1 MTPRSRRSSL
11 LSLLAVLVV
20 AGCDSGGS
28 GPPKTGPSELRMG
41 TAWGSR
47 DVLDAGAFREGS
59 SIETMR
65 SRAVTRGTWELKSS
79 KGSGE
84 TPVPDRGGFPM
95 GTILFGDKDTGKGIR
110 NIKFPLPADIEAQQL
125 TVRVYATEGEV
136 LRLRALSVGPDG
148 PVAGDAV
155 DFKPNSKPTDVALTM
170 PEAPGAA
177 AAILE
182 IAGDCNVPAFLSIT
196 VSEVLS
202 ASSEVVRTRQGATGD
217 MRWAVGLAPGAVV
230 AAPVDFEGA
239 GRVRASV
246 LGHEGAPSKV
256 ELSWVED
263 GTTVASA
270 SFDSGTGW
278 TEMALDVPDASGDGE
293 LLVRN
298 AGEGGVWIAE
308 DRIDRPVVKAPTYLL
323 VTSDTHRGD
332 HIGRYDEEARVLTPS
347 LDRLSDRGIVFTNC
361 YAPTNVTNPS
371 HMALMTGMPL
381 RDTRIANN
389 ATALSMSANTLA
401 ENFQRAGYR
410 TFAATSVRHL
420 KPSQSGLHQGFDR
433 YDAPEEGKRNGKV
446 AVDRLL
452 EWIPDADGTPLFLW
466 LHVYDAHAPYSP
478 PEELVD
484 RHYPSSKDPRSTDR
498 ELGIEPSV
506 LAPWI
511 KNRKITDP
519 EYIDALYAAGVDYVD
534 QLLGQLLAVTRI
546 DTGVIAFTA
555 DHGESL
561 GVEGVWWDHSRLN
574 YDTVHIPMLL
584 CAPGVAAAR
593 TDAPVEQ
600 IDVGRTLLDIAGIE
614 TEFPG
619 RDLRWAVDDPTESR
633 PRFSLGAHGWTAA
646 VEADGWMLT
655 LQIKE
660 YPKPFS
666 ERTWAHGETELF
678 NLREDPT
685 ASTNVLEENFK
696 RGKAMRK
703 ALVNWLSDPQGPG
716 LAVDTELS
724 PEAMASLEALGY
736 GGGTTGGAVGAWW
749 KPRPGS
755 EWNERFED

>member
-1 MTPRSRRSSL
+1 MSSRSARPTAL
-11 LSLLAVLVV
+11 LLLLAGFV
-20 AGCDSGGS
+20 AGC
-28 GPPKTGPSELRMG
+28 GPDGPEPVRTSSD
-41 TAWGSR
+41 WGSR
-47 DVLDAGAFREGS
+47 DLLDEGAFRDGT
-59 SIETMR
+59 SIETRR
-65 SRAVTRGTWELKSS
+65 SRVVTRGTWELKSS
-79 KGSGE
+79 NGSGE
-84 TPVPDRGGFPM
+84 TPVPDGGGFPM
-95 GTILFGDKDTGKGIR
+95 GTILFGSKEKGEGFR
-110 NIKFPLPADIEAQQL
+110 NVRFPLPGDIDAQQL
-125 TVRVYATEGEV
+125 TVRVYATDGELLRMRALAVGPEGPVPGEV
-136 LRLRALSVGPDG
+136 
-148 PVAGDAV
+148 V
-155 DFKPNSKPTDVALTM
+155 DFVPNSEPTDVVVPM
-170 PEAPGAA
+170 PEVPGAA

-182 IAGDCNVPAFLSIT
+182 IAGDCTAPAFLSFT

-202 ASSEVVRTRQGATGD
+202 ASTEVVRTRQGAIGD
-217 MRWAVGLAPGAVV
+217 ERWSVGLAPGATV
-230 AAPVDFEGA
+230 AAPVAFDGQ
-239 GRVRASV
+239 GRLRASV
-246 LGHEGAPSKV
+246 LGHEGAEGEV

-263 GTTVASA
+263 GAPVASTRA
-270 SFDSGTGW
+270 VAGEGW
-278 TEMALDVPDASGDGE
+278 REVSLDVPDASGSGE
-293 LLVRN
+293 LVVRHV
-298 AGEGGVWIAE
+298 AGAGVWVAE
-308 DRIDRPVVKAPTYLL
+308 DRIDRQGAEAPTYLL
-323 VTSDTHRGD
+323 ITSDTHRGD
-332 HIGRYDEEARVLTPS
+332 HIGRYDSEQRVLTPS
-347 LDRLSDRGIVFTNC
+347 LDRLADRGIVFTNC

-371 HMALMTGMPL
+371 HMALMTGLPL

-401 ENFQRAGYR
+401 ENFQRAGFR

-433 YDAPEEGKRNGKV
+433 YDAPVEGKRNGRF

-452 EWIPDADGTPLFLW
+452 EWIPDAEGTPLFVW

-478 PEELVD
+478 PEELVKN
-484 RHYPSSKDPRSTDR
+484 HYPASKDPRAADQ
-498 ELGIEPSV
+498 ELGIDPKV

-511 KNRKITDP
+511 ANRKITDP

-534 QLLGQLLAVTRI
+534 QLVGDLLAVDRVGG
-546 DTGVIAFTA
+546 GVVAFTA

-584 CAPGVAAAR
+584 SAPGLEAAR

-600 IDVGRTLLDIAGIE
+600 IDVGRTLLDMAGIE
-614 TEFPG
+614 SEFPG
-619 RDLRWAVDDPTESR
+619 RDLRWAVDEPEASR

-660 YPKPFS
+660 YPRPFS

-678 NLREDPT
+678 NLNEDPT
-685 ASTNVLEENFK
+685 AATNVLEENFK

-703 ALVNWLSDPQGPG
+703 ALISWLSDPQGPG

-749 KPRPGS
+749 TARSGS